1 MKFHSVWK
9 KQAREQFRKYIFDTI
24 DINKEVK
31 MGSEEPK
38 TYVATV
44 IRDDFFNDPF
54 FKVYFIEFLVKIVT
68 F

>member
-1 MKFHSVWK
+1 
-9 KQAREQFRKYIFDTI
+9 
-24 DINKEVK
+24 

-54 FKVYFIEFLVKIVT
+54 FKVYFIENCSENSKILKN
-68 F
+68 

>member
-9 KQAREQFRKYIFDTI
+9 KQAREQFRKYNI
-24 DINKEVK
+24 DKIDLNKEIK
-31 MGSEEPK
+31 MGSEEPN

-54 FKVYFIEFLVKIVT
+54 FKV
-68 F
+68 